1 MNERTQRV
9 LTFTIFIC
17 MIHKKP
23 YRMSH
28 SQEKRKQKK
37 QLSLEEVLGR
47 IQKINETTVQ
57 SQIVETGPG
66 HVSMRNNTTDIEEDL
81 PLGYSFGKKRITANQ
96 ICRIINMVRHFPES
110 FVWIKTSERKSRR
123 EVILIY
129 SLVCIHSIQRI
140 EEKETCRL
148 CIAFHEKII
157 SGDSINVM
165 NGLEMVTRDAK
176 NKERIKEHGI
186 QALKCKSPVLG
197 SGY

>member
-1 MNERTQRV
+1 
-9 LTFTIFIC
+9 

-23 YRMSH
+23 HPMGH
-28 SQEKRKQKK
+28 SKEESKQKK
-37 QLSLEEVLGR
+37 QLSLEEILGK
-47 IQKINETTVQ
+47 IQKINETTIQ
-57 SQIVETGPG
+57 SQIVEIGPG
-66 HVSMRNNTTDIEEDL
+66 HVSMKNNTTEIEEDL
-81 PLGYSFGKKRITANQ
+81 PLGYSFGKKKITANQ

-123 EVILIY
+123 EVISIY
-129 SLVCIHSIQRI
+129 SLVCLHSTQRI
-140 EEKETCRL
+140 EEKQTCRL

-157 SGDSINVM
+157 SGDSINAVH
-165 NGLEMVTRDAK
+165 GLEMVTRDAK